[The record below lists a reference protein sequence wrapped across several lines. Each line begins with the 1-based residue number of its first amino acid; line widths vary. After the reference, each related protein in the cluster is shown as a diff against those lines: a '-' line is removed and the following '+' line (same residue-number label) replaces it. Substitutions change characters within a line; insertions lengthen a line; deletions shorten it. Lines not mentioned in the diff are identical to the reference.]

1 MLLIYGPYM
10 PIRILEAIQDWKN
23 QEKEHAV
30 LIRSVVPELEP
41 SFNQVLTEWEHV
53 FAKTEETARGWLHNC
68 ISSDRRWDN
77 SLLTQ
82 IDQLLCASVHQSEHF
97 IQQLEHI
104 KQHSQAVRH
113 TSAAPL
119 LCAHVVRESYV
130 FVSVTKSLTSTP
142 LAEAQ
147 ANAAAYEHGPTAAY
161 PSAAVRPSDVTA
173 AIGSRPPQSQAF
185 AAGEAIPPQSER
197 PPISATALQHSSPY
211 TPHTPQ
217 AAALQHGTAHAP
229 QAAALQH
236 SSPYAPHAA
245 ALQHSSPYAPHA
257 AALQHS
263 SPYAPHAAALQHS
276 SPYTPHAAQ
285 AAACAPPVAAAE
297 PLAPAAMEPQ
307 LRQAAPE
314 EARPAD
320 NVYVP
325 PGGHRLPP
333 LPYPYNALEPYI
345 DTKTM
350 QIHHDIHHKAYVDD
364 LNKTELALVEARRT
378 GNFDQIKALERDL
391 AFNGAGHYLHTIF
404 WDVMNPKGGGEPQ
417 GDLRRQIEQDFGSY
431 QAFKQQFSKAAEKV
445 EGGGWSL
452 LVWSPRSR
460 RLEILQA
467 EKHQN
472 LSQWDVI
479 PLLVLDVW
487 EHAYYLKHQNKRAD
501 YIKDWWN
508 VVYWPTV
515 NERYLKARQL
525 KWAPF

>member
-10 PIRILEAIQDWKN
+10 PIRILEAIQDWKS

-41 SFNQVLTEWEHV
+41 NFHQVLTEWEHV

-68 ISSDRRWDN
+68 ISSDRRWDT

-82 IDQLLCASVHQSEHF
+82 IDQLLGASVHQSEHF
-97 IQQLEHI
+97 IQQLEHM
-104 KQHSQAVRH
+104 KQFSQGVRH

-147 ANAAAYEHGPTAAY
+147 VNAAAHEQGPTAAY
-161 PSAAVRPSDVTA
+161 VSAAVRPNDVTA
-173 AIGSRPPQSQAF
+173 AIGSRPLSQAF
-185 AAGEAIPPQSER
+185 AAGEAIPPHSGR
-197 PPISATALQHSSPY
+197 PPSSAAASQHGTPY
-211 TPHTPQ
+211 APQAATMQHGTPYTPQ
-217 AAALQHGTAHAP
+217 AAAGQHGTPYAP
-229 QAAALQH
+229 QAAAGASL
-236 SSPYAPHAA
+236 
-245 ALQHSSPYAPHA
+245 
-257 AALQHS
+257 
-263 SPYAPHAAALQHS
+263 
-276 SPYTPHAAQ
+276 
-285 AAACAPPVAAAE
+285 VAAAD
-297 PLAPAAMEPQ
+297 AAVEQQ

-404 WDVMNPKGGGEPQ
+404 WDVMSPKGGGEPQ

-445 EGGGWSL
+445 EGGGWAI

-508 VVYWPTV
+508 VVYWPAV

>member
-41 SFNQVLTEWEHV
+41 SFHQVLTEWEHV

-82 IDQLLCASVHQSEHF
+82 IDQLLGASVHQSEHF

-104 KQHSQAVRH
+104 KQYSQAVRH
-113 TSAAPL
+113 TSAAPF

-147 ANAAAYEHGPTAAY
+147 ANAAAYEQGHPAAY
-161 PSAAVRPSDVTA
+161 ASAAVRPNDVTA
-173 AIGSRPPQSQAF
+173 AIGSRPLSQTF
-185 AAGEAIPPQSER
+185 AAGEAIPPQSGR
-197 PPISATALQHSSPY
+197 PPSSTATSQHGSPY
-211 TPHTPQ
+211 APL
-217 AAALQHGTAHAP
+217 AAASQHDPPYAP
-229 QAAALQH
+229 QGVASQH
-236 SSPYAPHAA
+236 SSPYAPLAA
-245 ALQHSSPYAPHA
+245 ASQHGSPYAPQGTA
-257 AALQHS
+257 N
-263 SPYAPHAAALQHS
+263 
-276 SPYTPHAAQ
+276 
-285 AAACAPPVAAAE
+285 APPMAAAE
-297 PLAPAAMEPQ
+297 PQAPAVEPQ

-445 EGGGWSL
+445 EGGGWAI

-508 VVYWPTV
+508 VVYWPAV

>member
-41 SFNQVLTEWEHV
+41 SFSQVLTEWEHV

-68 ISSDRRWDN
+68 ISSDTRWDN

-82 IDQLLCASVHQSEHF
+82 IDQLLGASVQQSEHF

-104 KQHSQAVRH
+104 KQYSQAVRY

-147 ANAAAYEHGPTAAY
+147 ANAAAYGQGPAAAY
-161 PSAAVRPSDVTA
+161 HSAAVRPNDVTA
-173 AIGSRPPQSQAF
+173 AIGSRPAQSQAC

-197 PPISATALQHSSPY
+197 PPNGAGAM
-211 TPHTPQ
+211 
-217 AAALQHGTAHAP
+217 QHGTAH
-229 QAAALQH
+229 
-236 SSPYAPHAA
+236 APHAA
-245 ALQHSSPYAPHA
+245 ALQHGSPYSPQAAASQHNSPYSPQGSPYAPQTAASAQPA
-257 AALQHS
+257 AAS
-263 SPYAPHAAALQHS
+263 
-276 SPYTPHAAQ
+276 
-285 AAACAPPVAAAE
+285 
-297 PLAPAAMEPQ
+297 EPQ

-364 LNKTELALVEARRT
+364 LNKAELALVEARRT

-445 EGGGWSL
+445 EGGGWAL

-487 EHAYYLKHQNKRAD
+487 EHAYYLKHQSKRAD

-508 VVYWPTV
+508 VVYWPAV